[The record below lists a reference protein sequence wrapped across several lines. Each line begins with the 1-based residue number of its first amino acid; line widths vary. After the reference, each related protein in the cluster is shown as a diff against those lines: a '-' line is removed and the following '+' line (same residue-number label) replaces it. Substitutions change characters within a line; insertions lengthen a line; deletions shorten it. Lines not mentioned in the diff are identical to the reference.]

1 MSPLFLFPSFSSTI
15 ILSIPPSAPSL
26 YRHMEMHICRW
37 RNSFWLPITTGEWSM
52 SADVPIPRLPW
63 WVTSVS
69 LSLSLSGFPTLYV
82 WERHSAF
89 LHLFFTLLCPVRV
102 CVCVFMHCI
111 MPQLT
116 INKLDKLAWIC
127 NSTVCLFHSYV
138 KLCNHLHWPWK
149 EYYCLWSYP
158 RIIVCNA

>member
-1 MSPLFLFPSFSSTI
+1 MSPLFLFPLLFHHHSVNPSIGSVPLSAHGDAHLSMEEFILAANHNRGVVNECRRANTSTTLMSDFCLSVSQSLWVSNTLCLREALCFSSFVFY
-15 ILSIPPSAPSL
+15 SV
-26 YRHMEMHICRW
+26 
-37 RNSFWLPITTGEWSM
+37 
-52 SADVPIPRLPW
+52 VPC
-63 WVTSVS
+63 
-69 LSLSLSGFPTLYV
+69 
-82 WERHSAF
+82 A
-89 LHLFFTLLCPVRV
+89 